1 MFYKV
6 YQNVR
11 WKGSKIQ
18 TFWSR
23 CFLFLICLKQL
34 DFRTFSTHIL
44 INFVKIN
51 RSSALHSIFQFFIT
65 LLEPLSGLH
74 VRFGLGLFQLIA
86 SLHLS
91 VPDLQGTSIS
101 GNWNEKEAGDWGDKR
116 RERDSRLYLTPF
128 LFFSRFFFLFF
139 ALYPSLLTPGTDK
152 IRRGRRWWG
161 GGGTHIKGAKMLM
174 AKLNSQMKTVLGVGS
189 HSLTLL
195 LHCLTAFSFY
205 QRRGKTVLSPFFCFF
220 TSVFLCHIHVN
231 LNFPRIGMQIC
242 GSLAL
247 MTSTCSFFP
256 YCLFSSWK
264 VETTHSK
271 IQIISKNCL
280 ILLSE
285 WFSELAR
292 QYYKQGFRRSSYY
305 LAQGHHRFTMQRLL
319 FARAWLLRL

>member
-128 LFFSRFFFLFF
+128 LFFSRFFFSFF
-139 ALYPSLLTPGTDK
+139 CSVP
-152 IRRGRRWWG
+152 
-161 GGGTHIKGAKMLM
+161 
-174 AKLNSQMKTVLGVGS
+174 
-189 HSLTLL
+189 LTLNAWNRQN
-195 LHCLTAFSFY
+195 TEREEVVGGDPY
-205 QRRGKTVLSPFFCFF
+205 KRG
-220 TSVFLCHIHVN
+220 
-231 LNFPRIGMQIC
+231 
-242 GSLAL
+242 
-247 MTSTCSFFP
+247 
-256 YCLFSSWK
+256 
-264 VETTHSK
+264 
-271 IQIISKNCL
+271 
-280 ILLSE
+280 
-285 WFSELAR
+285 
-292 QYYKQGFRRSSYY
+292 
-305 LAQGHHRFTMQRLL
+305 
-319 FARAWLLRL
+319 